1 MHAFLTVGV
10 GGGEHGALGDVAAEH
25 ERGRAGALP
34 VGAVAALRLPRVHR
48 PQPHRHQDALLASH
62 CSGPRVLCLLLIQH
76 EKKQAANPSPDRSH
90 ASRTHN
96 QNSVVFVRIGF
107 KMQQQKRLVGF
118 GPAAGLAA
126 RRLRWV
132 LGRKGCATARSQRAR
147 SLVRRVA
154 ILENDARSHGRRKC
168 PVRRNSQVKPN
179 EQRM

>member
-76 EKKQAANPSPDRSH
+76 EKKQETNPSPDAHMHHERTTKTTH
-90 ASRTHN
+90 AQPKQRRVRAYRVQNAAAKAHGASR
-96 QNSVVFVRIGF
+96 
-107 KMQQQKRLVGF
+107 
-118 GPAAGLAA
+118 GPPA
-126 RRLRWV
+126 
-132 LGRKGCATARSQRAR
+132 S
-147 SLVRRVA
+147 S
-154 ILENDARSHGRRKC
+154 D
-168 PVRRNSQVKPN
+168 P
-179 EQRM
+179 